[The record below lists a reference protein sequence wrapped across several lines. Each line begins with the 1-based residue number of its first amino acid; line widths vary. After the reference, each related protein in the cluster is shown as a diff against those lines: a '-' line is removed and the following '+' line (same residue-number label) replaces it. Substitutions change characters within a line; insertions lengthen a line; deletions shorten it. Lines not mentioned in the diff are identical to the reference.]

1 MIYDKIELTKI
12 AKEIKVV
19 RDTYEKVLRL
29 VDVLYYIN
37 TNEVLKNKLVLK
49 GGTAINLL
57 YTNLPRLSVDIDLDF
72 TGDYTREEML
82 KYRDEVDEIMRK
94 YMIANNYTLGKK
106 SKNYFTLTSYVFNY
120 INLGGNMDNIKI
132 EINYSL
138 RNHILPIENIP
149 IHSVNYDKEFTVS
162 TVSKIEIYAS
172 KTVAL
177 LSRGAARDLFDVNHM
192 ITNSLIPQNEIDL
205 YRKCFVFY
213 WAIGND
219 YPIKSINFI
228 TIDSLTIHKIFTDL
242 VPVLRGLEKFNL
254 DCAKNKVKEFLNEV
268 LILNEQEQEFI
279 NKFNSKEYCPEIL
292 FSNDI
297 SNKIKNHPMALWKIK
312 NV

>member
-29 VDVLYYIN
+29 VDVLHYIN

-82 KYRDEVDEIMRK
+82 KYRDEIDEIMRK

-106 SKNYFTLTSYVFNY
+106 SKNYFTLTSYIFNY

-149 IHSVNYDKEFTVS
+149 IQSVNYDKEFTVS

-192 ITNSLIPQNEIDL
+192 ITNSLISQNEIDL

-213 WAIGND
+213 WSIGND
-219 YPIKSINFI
+219 YPIKPIDFV

-242 VPVLRGLEKFNL
+242 VPVLRGPEKFNL

-268 LILNEQEQEFI
+268 LTLNDNEQEFI
-279 NKFNSKEYCPEIL
+279 NNFNNKEYCPELL

-297 SNKIKNHPMALWKIK
+297 SNKIKNHPMVLWKIK

>member
-12 AKEIKVV
+12 AKELKVV

-29 VDVLYYIN
+29 TDVLYYIN
-37 TNEVLKNKLVLK
+37 TNEFLKNKLVLK

-57 YTNLPRLSVDIDLDF
+57 YTDLPRLSVDIDLDF

-82 KYRDEVDEIMRK
+82 SHREEIDKILKK
-94 YMIANNYTLGKK
+94 YMIVNNYKLNEK
-106 SKNYFTLTSYVFNY
+106 SKNYFTLSSYVFNY
-120 INLGGNMDNIKI
+120 TNFGGNTDNIKI

-138 RNHILPIENIP
+138 RNHVLPIENITLKS
-149 IHSVNYDKEFTVS
+149 INYDKEFMVS

-177 LSRGAARDLFDVNHM
+177 LSRGAARDLFDVYHM
-192 ITNSLIPQNEIDL
+192 ITNSLISINEIDL
-205 YRKCFVFY
+205 YKKCFVFY

-219 YPIKSINFI
+219 YPIKTINFL

-242 VPVLRGLEKFNL
+242 VPVLRGHEKFDL
-254 DCAKNKVKEFLNEV
+254 VSVKKIVKSFLSEV
-268 LILNEQEQEFI
+268 IVLNDLELEFI
-279 NKFNSKEYCPEIL
+279 NSFNNKEYNPELL
-292 FSNDI
+292 FSNKFLE
-297 SNKIKNHPMALWKIK
+297 NIKNHPMALWKIRK
-312 NV
+312 